1 MLKERISNF
10 LQQLMRDLGDTQERL
25 ANRLGVPKTS
35 LQGYLKGTNIPGIDV
50 LVRLA
55 ELGNITLDDLVKTD
69 KPPKVSHPHIVV
81 SNSQNTHIAGG
92 DIHINS
98 HIKRV
103 TQYSPSPH
111 DITGEQAN
119 KLKDKVNEIVELE
132 QKVKKKPKT
141 YGAIWNA
148 LNRKMGVTY
157 YREIKKDQFEK
168 AMLYL
173 NQWAGRL
180 KKGLKRTDEDE
191 WRKETQKAIFA
202 AARNQLRWTKD
213 ALDAYIYERYGKE
226 SIRDLSKEELE
237 QLKNIIFA
245 KKKGK

>member
-1 MLKERISNF
+1 MVE
-10 LQQLMRDLGDTQERL
+10 E
-25 ANRLGVPKTS
+25 NRK
-35 LQGYLKGTNIPGIDV
+35 
-50 LVRLA
+50 
-55 ELGNITLDDLVKTD
+55 D
-69 KPPKVSHPHIVV
+69 KIIKLFEESGKQKNTHPHAAEYTV
-81 SNSQNTHIAGG
+81 SQSIHGNKNIQVGG
-92 DIHINS
+92 DILINS

-103 TQYSPSPH
+103 TQYTPGPH

-141 YGAIWNA
+141 YGAVWNA

-173 NQWAGRL
+173 GQWAGRL
-180 KKGLKRTDEDE
+180 KTSLKRTDEDE
-191 WRKETQKAIFA
+191 WRKEIQKAIFA
-202 AARNQLRWTKD
+202 AARNQLGWTKD

-226 SIRDLSKEELE
+226 SVRDLSKEELE

>member
-1 MLKERISNF
+1 MLKERIAIF
-10 LQQLMRDLGDTQERL
+10 LQQLLKELGETQEGL
-25 ANRLGVPKTS
+25 ANRLGIDPSS
-35 LQGYLKGTNIPGIDV
+35 LRGYLKGTNIPGIDV
-50 LVRLA
+50 LLKMA
-55 ELGNITLDDLVKTD
+55 ELGNVTLDELVKTD
-69 KPPKVSHPHIVV
+69 KPPNIQIIV
-81 SNSQNTHIAGG
+81 N
-92 DIHINS
+92 NS
-98 HIKRV
+98 HGVAVAGRDAHVYVNSSVKRL
-103 TQYSPSPH
+103 TQYSPGPN

-119 KLKDKVNEIVELE
+119 KLKDKVNEIVDLE

-141 YGAIWNA
+141 YGAVWNA

-157 YREIKKDQFEK
+157 YREIKKEQFEK

-173 NQWAGRL
+173 SQWAGRL
-180 KKGLKRTDEDE
+180 KTSLKRTDEDE

-237 QLKNIIFA
+237 QLKNVIFA
-245 KKKGK
+245 KKKKK

>member
-10 LQQLMRDLGDTQERL
+10 LQQLLRDLGETQEGL
-25 ANRLGVPKTS
+25 ANRLGIPNTS
-35 LQGYLKGTNIPGIDV
+35 LRGYLKGTNIPGIDV
-50 LVRLA
+50 LLKMA
-55 ELGNITLDDLVKTD
+55 ELGNVTLDDLVKTD
-69 KPPKVSHPHIVV
+69 KPPNIQVIVNNSHGVAFAGRDAHVYV
-81 SNSQNTHIAGG
+81 NSQV
-92 DIHINS
+92 
-98 HIKRV
+98 KRF
-103 TQYSPSPH
+103 TQYSPGPH

-141 YGAIWNA
+141 YGAVWNA

-173 NQWAGRL
+173 GQWAGRL
-180 KKGLKRTDEDE
+180 KTSLKRTDEDE
-191 WRKETQKAIFA
+191 WRKEIQKAIFA
-202 AARNQLRWTKD
+202 AVRNQLGWTKD